1 MEKDKQKSSNPEK
14 VQERLEESNHVI
26 LKFTIIYYFAL
37 LIASLVQYIRCEES
51 VWKLGVIVGLLGV
64 LLCQMILFFRLR
76 HGIGYGWMSLLM
88 FSIVF
93 TYINGTSDY
102 SMVLMLILPMMT
114 WGILYMDRR
123 ILIVMDIIWA
133 VNAIFRFIWMI
144 SSPETTRQSYN
155 ILITVLGICIFF
167 GISAHMVNTVMS
179 HYYKELCDDL
189 KKNNRMH
196 NQLYKKS
203 VLDTTTNL
211 MNRNAYN
218 EYLKKYDEQL
228 LKSVCCIYIDVN
240 GLHEYNNTYG
250 HQAGD
255 NMLTIVAN
263 EIKQCFEGHGQYRV
277 GGDEFVVIC
286 QNVTFKEVLYKLKK
300 FRTSMKK
307 RGIHVA
313 TGLEWRDEDMNIDEI
328 IREADAKMYQD
339 KELFYTE
346 YPEGREGAS
355 IYSEKII

>member
-1 MEKDKQKSSNPEK
+1 MEIGKQKSNNPEK

-37 LIASLVQYIRCEES
+37 LIASLVQYIRYEES
-51 VWKLGVIVGLLGV
+51 IWKLGVIIGLLAV
-64 LLCQMILFFRLR
+64 LLCQVILFFRLR
-76 HGIGYGWMSLLM
+76 HGIGYGWMSLVM
-88 FSIVF
+88 FSVVF

-102 SMVLMLILPMMT
+102 AMVLLLMLPMMT

-133 VNAIFRFIWMI
+133 INALFRIIWMVNNPAMTNQNYTI
-144 SSPETTRQSYN
+144 LTT
-155 ILITVLGICIFF
+155 VVGVGIFF
-167 GISAHMVNTVMS
+167 GISAIMVNTAIS

-218 EYLKKYDEQL
+218 EYLKKYDEQS
-228 LKSVCCIYIDVN
+228 LKSVACIYIDVN

-255 NMLTIVAN
+255 GMLSIVAK
-263 EIKQCFEGHGQYRV
+263 EIKQCFEGQGQYRV

-286 QNVTFKEVLYKLKK
+286 QNVAFKEMLGKLKK
-300 FRTSMKK
+300 FRTNMKK

-313 TGLEWRDEDMNIDEI
+313 TGMEWRDEDMNIDEVI
-328 IREADAKMYQD
+328 CEADAKMYQD
-339 KELFYTE
+339 KELFYME
-346 YPEGREGAS
+346 YPEGRECVS
-355 IYSEKII
+355 IYTQKIV